1 MQLNNANNVFAVC
14 SASCTL
20 SLRMASVSSLFEATG
35 SKSASLHY
43 EKPDLL
49 CQWETICSVVLALA
63 NKAFFCVLC
72 GTQLHM
78 HRQTHSHK
86 MPPPLLCHMEDHLA
100 LGNTVLEN
108 NDSKTTKSSQFSLLH
123 WGLKDQ
129 LDSKI
134 RQDQLLVC

>member
-20 SLRMASVSSLFEATG
+20 SENGFCFQPFEATG
-35 SKSASLHY
+35 SKSAPLHY

-78 HRQTHSHK
+78 HRQTHSHE
-86 MPPPLLCHMEDHLA
+86 MPPPLLYHMEDHLA

-123 WGLKDQ
+123 SFQ
-129 LDSKI
+129 
-134 RQDQLLVC
+134 